1 MAKLKELTKVLR
13 SKNAGPFM
21 LTFDLMFHTRE
32 DLERVVESK
41 ALTPERAAELLR
53 CRAEDVSVLVYPP
66 ANAIKITIPRTH
78 SSGAF
83 DDSDVFGCQ
92 QHAGLLELEIPAAH
106 A

>member
-21 LTFDLMFHTRE
+21 LTFDLMFRNRE
-32 DLERVVESK
+32 DLDRVVASK
-41 ALTPERAAELLR
+41 VLTVERAADLLC
-53 CRAEDVSVLVYPP
+53 CRVDQVSVLVYTP

-92 QHAGLLELEIPAAH
+92 QHAGLLELEVA
-106 A
+106 

>member
-1 MAKLKELTKVLR
+1 MAKLRELTKVLR

-21 LTFDLMFHTRE
+21 LTFDLMFRNAE
-32 DLERVVESK
+32 DLERVVSTQV
-41 ALTPERAAELLR
+41 LSPERAAALLR
-53 CRAEDVSVLVYPP
+53 CAVADVSVLVYRP

-92 QHAGLLELEIPAAH
+92 QHAGLLDVEVPAA
-106 A
+106 